1 MKNRNDSNVSVQ
13 DVKNTDIQRIIG
25 NNIKAIKEKRRL
37 TNKEFYEL
45 IYPGKK
51 AKDSTKN
58 NKINDLVHG
67 RKITINDLV
76 DIHDNTGT
84 PFLELFT
91 GIEEKN
97 KDTAPTA
104 YDVCRT
110 FYNILASGMFNIEGT
125 SKLQK
130 QGKVWPFEKEKPEL
144 DKYYDFPCMG
154 PDGPT
159 KFVDYPQPIYIRIM
173 PRYFLEGAD
182 VIEYKGADESFNFL
196 KSALELYSCDL
207 SKESKFRYIRS
218 ELSKV
223 SKEPII
229 GNDFYIRGEYGAYD
243 GNPFEIPEF
252 HEPW

>member
-1 MKNRNDSNVSVQ
+1 MESRKDINVSVQ

-37 TNKEFYEL
+37 TNKEFYDL
-45 IYPGKK
+45 IKPGNNS
-51 AKDSTKN
+51 KDSTKN
-58 NKINDLVHG
+58 NKISDLVHG
-67 RKITINDLV
+67 RSITVNDLV
-76 DIHDNTGT
+76 AISKYTGT

-91 GIEEKN
+91 GIDEKN
-97 KDTAPTA
+97 KDTALTA

-130 QGKVWPFEKEKPEL
+130 QGKVISFEKEKQEL
-144 DKYYDFPCMG
+144 DKYYDFPPCFS
-154 PDGPT
+154 PFAT
-159 KFVDYPQPIYIRIM
+159 QTFEDYPQPIYIRIM
-173 PRYFLEGAD
+173 PRYFLKGD
-182 VIEYKGADESFNFL
+182 KVIEYMGTDDSFNFL

-207 SKESKFRYIRS
+207 PEESKFHYIRS

-229 GNDFYIRGEYGAYD
+229 GNDFYIRGEYD
-243 GNPFEIPEF
+243 GNPLHTPEY